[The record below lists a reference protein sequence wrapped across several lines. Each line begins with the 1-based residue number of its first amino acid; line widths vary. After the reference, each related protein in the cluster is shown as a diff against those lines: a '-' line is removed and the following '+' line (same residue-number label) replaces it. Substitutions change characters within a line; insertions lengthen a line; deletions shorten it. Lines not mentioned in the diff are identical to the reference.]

1 MIVISTKLTR
11 GLAGAA
17 LCALALSGCTSSQDS
32 DSNDKDSA
40 ADGGNGSSDG
50 ATPSVENI
58 DPDDV
63 IVKQDVT
70 VPGSDKNKATIA
82 IHSLEVDGKTQ
93 TLTMVVTPHFTT
105 ADSDASIS
113 VYDVWGENKFDPQ
126 LVDTDNLKV
135 YSPISDTYEMW
146 ASDSVFTETK
156 NNRPMIVWAV
166 FKAPENDIDAVDI
179 RAQENWPKFTDIPIT
194 ES

>member
-11 GLAGAA
+11 ALAGAA
-17 LCALALSGCTSSQDS
+17 LCALALTGCTSSQDS

-50 ATPSVENI
+50 ATPGVENI

>member
-17 LCALALSGCTSSQDS
+17 LCALALTGCTSSQDS

-50 ATPSVENI
+50 ATPGVENI

>member
-1 MIVISTKLTR
+1 MISTKLTR